1 MSEPKGTATAVES
14 DMSARHWP
22 ERLTD
27 VPYWVFQD
35 EDVYRAEQRNIFH
48 GRMWNYLCLEA
59 ELAEPGDF
67 CATFIGEQPVLVTRD
82 HDGEI
87 YAFENRCAHRGS
99 LIAMEHYGNAQDFTC
114 VYHAWTYNLQ
124 GDLTGVAFEDGI
136 GGKGG
141 MGPGFCKAAHS
152 PRRLRLANV
161 HGLIF
166 GSLNNDVPEIE
177 EYLGQ
182 EILDSIE
189 RVLGG
194 RKPVVL
200 GRFTQTLPNNW
211 KLYMENTKDSYH
223 ASILHLFFTTFGL
236 NKLNQKGG
244 IIVSPNGAHHVSW
257 SAINREAE
265 ADGHYK
271 DQGIRSDAE
280 YQLEDPSLVDS
291 FSEVGDDI
299 TLQIL
304 SVAPGFVLQQ
314 IQNSIAVRQVL
325 PTGVDSTNL
334 NWTLLG
340 FEGDS
345 EEQQLIRMKQ
355 SNLVG
360 PAGFVSMEDGA
371 IGGFVQRGI
380 AGASTEFATMQMG
393 GDEAVSSES
402 RVTEASIRGFWKAYR
417 EAMGF
422 TIGKDE

>member
-1 MSEPKGTATAVES
+1 MSESKGTATAVES

-265 ADGHYK
+265 ADEHYK